1 MESIFVWGLN
11 HRSDSVEARERLMRA
26 LGASGEGSSL
36 PPLPLGDEHES
47 VLLST
52 CNRIEIYGV
61 TERDMS
67 WIWEDL
73 TAELSRLGG
82 MDATCLQTASYL
94 HQGSAAGEH
103 LFRVA
108 TGLDSLVLGESQIL
122 HQVKRAKEQ
131 AEAQDTIGPVLHQL
145 FRQAIR
151 LGKRARTETDINR
164 YPVSMASIGVDQAE
178 QRLGSL
184 VGRTALIVGAGKIG
198 GLAARRL
205 NERGVQEVRL
215 ANRSRETADSLLAS
229 YNATFWPLD
238 DLPSALE
245 DVDLVISASGSPRT
259 LVDRSHVDEARSAED
274 CPPSLVIVDLALPRD
289 VEANVAQRPDVELH
303 NVDDLQDIVQAH
315 RERRQAEVEPIGR
328 MIAAEVDRFD
338 AWLKERDAAS
348 LIRALRD
355 RAEAIRDDELQSTL
369 RRLQLDDPDQE
380 ALVEQL
386 SRRLMNKLLHDPT
399 TRIKDWVGNDHGL
412 DRDAIA
418 ALFGVQDSEQSEQSA
433 SRRAP

>member
-11 HRSDSVEARERLMRA
+11 HRADAVEARERLMRA
-26 LGASGEGSSL
+26 FAPSSEGSSP

-52 CNRIEIYGV
+52 CNRIEVYGV
-61 TERDMS
+61 TERDIS
-67 WIWEDL
+67 WIREAL
-73 TAELSRLGG
+73 TAELSGLGG
-82 MDATCLQTASYL
+82 VNETCLQTASYL

-131 AEAQDTIGPVLHQL
+131 AEAWDTIGPVLHQL

-184 VGRTALIVGAGKIG
+184 AGRTALIIGAGKIG

-205 NERGVQEVRL
+205 DEHGIQDIRV
-215 ANRSRETADSLLAS
+215 ANRRRETADTLLAS
-229 YNATFWPLD
+229 YNAMFWPLED
-238 DLPSALE
+238 RPSALE
-245 DVDLVISASGSPRT
+245 GVDLVISASGSRHT
-259 LVDRSHVDEARSAED
+259 LVDRSHVEKARAAED
-274 CPPSLVIVDLALPRD
+274 RPPLVIVDLALPRD
-289 VEANVAQRPDVELH
+289 VEENVAQLPDVELH

-315 RERRQAEVEPIGR
+315 RERRQAEVEPIER
-328 MIAAEVDRFD
+328 MIAAEADRFD
-338 AWLKERDAAS
+338 VWLQERDAAS

-386 SRRLMNKLLHDPT
+386 SRRLMNKLLHAPT
-399 TRIKDWVGNDHGL
+399 TRIKDWAGNGHGL

-418 ALFGVQDSEQSEQSA
+418 ALFGVQDPEQSEQSA

>member
-11 HRSDSVEARERLMRA
+11 HRSDSVDARERLMRV
-26 LGASGEGSSL
+26 LDTSEGSAM
-36 PPLPLGDEHES
+36 PPSLPLGDEHEA

-52 CNRIEIYGV
+52 CNRIEVYGASAC
-61 TERDMS
+61 DPS
-67 WIWEDL
+67 SISGDL
-73 TAELSRLGG
+73 IAELSRLSGL
-82 MDATCLQTASYL
+82 DAECLETASYL
-94 HQGSAAGEH
+94 HQGRAASEH

-131 AEAQDTIGPVLHQL
+131 AEVQDTIGPVLHQL
-145 FRQAIR
+145 FRQAIN

-164 YPVSMASIGVDQAE
+164 YPISMASIGVDQAE

-184 VGRTALIVGAGKIG
+184 VGRTALVVGAGKVG
-198 GLAARRL
+198 GLAAQRL
-205 NERGVQEVRL
+205 DERGIKEIRL
-215 ANRSRETADSLLAS
+215 VNRHRETANPLLAT

-245 DVDLVISASGSPRT
+245 GVDLVISASGSPRT
-259 LVDRSHVDEARSAED
+259 LLDRSHVERARSGAGY
-274 CPPSLVIVDLALPRD
+274 PKMVIVDLALPRD
-289 VEANVAQRPDVELH
+289 VEANVAQRPEVELH
-303 NVDDLQDIVQAH
+303 NVDDLQGIVQAH

-348 LIRALRD
+348 LVRALRD

-399 TRIKDWVGNDHGL
+399 TRIKDWAGNGHGL

-418 ALFGVQDSEQSEQSA
+418 ELFGLHDAERPEQPA
-433 SRRAP
+433 SRRTP

>member
-11 HRSDSVEARERLMRA
+11 HRSDSVEARERLVRA
-26 LGASGEGSSL
+26 LDASSDGASSPL
-36 PPLPLGDEHES
+36 LPLGDDHES

-52 CNRIEIYGV
+52 CNRIEVYGV
-61 TERDMS
+61 TARDMS
-67 WIWEDL
+67 WIRADL
-73 TAELSRLGG
+73 IAELSGLSGL
-82 MDATCLQTASYL
+82 DATCLQAASYL
-94 HQGSAAGEH
+94 HQGTAAGEH

-131 AEAQDTIGPVLHQL
+131 AEAQYTIGPVLHQL

-178 QRLGSL
+178 QSLGSL

-205 NERGVQEVRL
+205 NECGIQEIRL
-215 ANRSRETADSLLAS
+215 ANRRRETTDPLLAR
-229 YNATFWPLD
+229 YNATYWPLEN
-238 DLPSALE
+238 LSSALE
-245 DVDLVISASGSPRT
+245 GVDLVISASGSPQT
-259 LVDRSHVDEARSAED
+259 LVDRSHVEKARSRESRS
-274 CPPSLVIVDLALPRD
+274 PLVIVDLALPRD
-289 VEANVAQRPDVELH
+289 VEENVAQRPDVELH
-303 NVDDLQDIVQAH
+303 NVDDLQGIVQVH
-315 RERRQAEVEPIGR
+315 RERRQAEVEPIER
-328 MIAAEVDRFD
+328 MIADEVDRFD

-399 TRIKDWVGNDHGL
+399 TRIKDWAGNGHGL

-418 ALFGVQDSEQSEQSA
+418 ELFGLQDCEQPEDSA